1 MLGFIITRHVN
12 SKITNLLW
20 IECVQKIRQFYP
32 ANPIVII
39 DDNSDEQF
47 LTQNVRIPNC
57 LTIKSEFPKRGE
69 LLPYYYLHKYKWFPK
84 AVLMHDSVFLQQHIP
99 LFYAVSNARLWSFYP
114 RYENYDDEQTLLKAL
129 SNNQGLLDMHTK
141 KKFVGMFGVMSLVSL
156 DFVNTLQHKYNLF
169 ELLPLVVDRQQR
181 MCLERVMGVL
191 FSAEQ
196 VDNVLFG
203 SIFSYCKWGI
213 TFQEYKKN
221 LTPRRPIIK
230 VWSGR

>member
-1 MLGFIITRHVN
+1 
-12 SKITNLLW
+12 
-20 IECVQKIRQFYP
+20 
-32 ANPIVII
+32 
-39 DDNSDEQF
+39 
-47 LTQNVRIPNC
+47 
-57 LTIKSEFPKRGE
+57 
-69 LLPYYYLHKYKWFPK
+69 
-84 AVLMHDSVFLQQHIP
+84 
-99 LFYAVSNARLWSFYP
+99 
-114 RYENYDDEQTLLKAL
+114 
-129 SNNQGLLDMHTK
+129 
-141 KKFVGMFGVMSLVSL
+141 MSLVSL

-213 TFQEYKKN
+213 TFEEYKKN
-221 LTPRRPIIK
+221 STPRRPIIK